1 MKANEHAP
9 LPRVHQAAAPAFEAE
24 VPVAIVG
31 GGACG
36 LTTAL
41 RLHTLGVSCVV
52 LERDSFPSG
61 STALSSGFIPAPGTR
76 LQTAL
81 KVDDSPEL
89 FMQDIQRKAHG
100 TAAPELVAAYAHAI
114 GPALDALEQDHGLQ
128 WQLLDQFLYPGHS
141 VHRMHAVP
149 EKTGT
154 GLMSRLLR
162 ACDAAGIPVLTDAR
176 VTDLWVHAGQVQ
188 GLGYQRPQGEVERLG
203 CKVAVLA
210 CNGYGGNPALVAEFL
225 PDMKEA
231 LFAGHAGN
239 DGSAI
244 LWGQALGAGLADLG
258 GYQGHG
264 SWAIPQGVLISWA
277 LMMEGGIQVN
287 AIGQRFHDETQGYS
301 EAAVHVLAQPGGVA
315 WNVFDEPLHVFAQ
328 DFPDFLVA
336 QSAGAVRRCE
346 SIAQLADLLQ
356 CSVAQLQATL
366 QSVQPG
372 QDALTGRVFHRALQA
387 PYYAIKVTGALFH
400 TQGGL
405 TINSQ
410 THVLASDGRPFAN
423 LLAAGGAARG
433 VSGNAVWG
441 YLSGNGLLSAV
452 AGGYLAAQRA
462 AEILAV
468 SNRSTGE

>member
-1 MKANEHAP
+1 M
-9 LPRVHQAAAPAFEAE
+9 PRVHHAAAPVFDTE

-41 RLHTLGVSCVV
+41 QLHTLGVACVV

-76 LQTAL
+76 LQTSL
-81 KVDDSPEL
+81 KVEDSPEL

-114 GPALDALEQDHGLQ
+114 GPALDALEQDHGLE

-149 EKTGT
+149 EKTGA
-154 GLMSRLLR
+154 GLMNRLLR
-162 ACDAAGIPVLTDAR
+162 ACDAAGIPVLTDAK

-188 GLGYQRPQGEVERLG
+188 GLGYQRPQGEVERLA
-203 CKVAVLA
+203 CQVAVLA

-239 DGSAI
+239 DGTAI
-244 LWGQALGAGLADLG
+244 LWGQALGAGLSDLG

-287 AIGQRFHDETQGYS
+287 ATGQRFHDETQGYS

-315 WNVFDEPLHVFAQ
+315 WNVFDEPLNVFAQ

-346 SIAQLADLLQ
+346 TVAQLADLLQ
-356 CSVAQLQATL
+356 CAETQLNATL

-372 QDALTGRVFHRALQA
+372 QDALTGRVFQRALQA

-405 TINSQ
+405 AIDAQ
-410 THVLASDGRPFAN
+410 THVLATDGRPFAN
-423 LLAAGGAARG
+423 LLAAGGAASG
-433 VSGNAVWG
+433 VSGNAVWV

-462 AEILAV
+462 SEILSA
-468 SNRSTGE
+468 SNGSTGE